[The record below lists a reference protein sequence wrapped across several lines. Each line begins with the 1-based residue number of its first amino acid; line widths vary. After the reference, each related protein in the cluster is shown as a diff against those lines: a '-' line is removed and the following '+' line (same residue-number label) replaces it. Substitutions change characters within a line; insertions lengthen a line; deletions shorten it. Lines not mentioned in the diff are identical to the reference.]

1 MGDCAGLLLSYFS
14 IISLPTSSD
23 FSGQRDKGL
32 RSRKDHVRV
41 EQLEEEEMRVAVLQ
55 QRCQER
61 AGPPRSSHWPYRTMP
76 LSVGFHTRNAICP
89 VK

>member
-41 EQLEEEEMRVAVLQ
+41 EQLEEEEMSCSFAATVSGKSRTAKKQPLALQ
-55 QRCQER
+55 DDAALC
-61 AGPPRSSHWPYRTMP
+61 GLSH
-76 LSVGFHTRNAICP
+76 A
-89 VK
+89 